1 MVSAPSGTAAASAVL
16 SPSPAA
22 VATAASRR
30 RPLDVFRSMGR
41 SWALI
46 NSSSLFRRLAL
57 CMAVVG
63 VVSEVHREGSVAEWC
78 GGGGVED
85 RRGVHGIGN
94 VCKHACV

>member
-1 MVSAPSGTAAASAVL
+1 VL
-16 SPSPAA
+16 GPSPAA
-22 VATAASRR
+22 LATAAGRRR

-63 VVSEVHREGSVAEWC
+63 IVSEVRAWGRWLGMWC
-78 GGGGVED
+78 YALIRD
-85 RRGVHGIGN
+85 
-94 VCKHACV
+94 CF